1 MDTTPLSVKRI
12 AGRRKDSGRED
23 REPVGFLLEKGAIPD
38 VHPAVLAGSS
48 LSDGWDGD
56 DGGRTH

>member
-1 MDTTPLSVKRI
+1 MDTTPLPVKHT
-12 AGRRKDSGRED
+12 AGHRKDSGRED
-23 REPVGFLLEKGAIPD
+23 REPAGFLLKKGAIPD

-48 LSDGWDGD
+48 LSSGWGGG